1 MDRRTFLKTTT
12 VAAGTGLAL
21 SPTSAL
27 AEADALAAPAISRS
41 TIELSFAA
49 AWAPDVPVF
58 GDAAQR
64 IQQRLGQVLHDRY
77 RLVRAGPEDE
87 AGISFGPISTDQ
99 HPAFGFFAGL
109 PGSHGME
116 PHSLQAWLTVG
127 GGQLLWDDLAAQHGF
142 KPFLAGHTGTNPGVW
157 TNRPMWSAADLSA
170 GPIVLTGL
178 GQDLARKLKF
188 LTLDVPSNELVGA
201 LASGRV
207 VAVGWGNPVAALV
220 LGLPQSAT
228 HFYTG
233 GIHRNGTAFGLN
245 VRLAAWERLDTAARL
260 AIEDLAA
267 REFMVA
273 VAESSTHA
281 QIAGQAIASMP
292 ELEVANFPLSVA
304 AAIDQ
309 AATEL
314 IHEIATGS
322 PDAARIRDSY
332 LAFRSRLTA
341 PHLSS

>member
-1 MDRRTFLKTTT
+1 MRWPRQRFRAAPSSCHLRQRGRRTCRF
-12 VAAGTGLAL
+12 
-21 SPTSAL
+21 SAMPL
-27 AEADALAAPAISRS
+27 NVFSRDS
-41 TIELSFAA
+41 
-49 AWAPDVPVF
+49 
-58 GDAAQR
+58 
-64 IQQRLGQVLHDRY
+64 DRY
-77 RLVRAGPEDE
+77 CTIDIGSFRPDLGMRQTY
-87 AGISFGPISTDQ
+87 SFGPISTDQ

-207 VAVGWGNPVAALV
+207 VAVEWGNPVAALV

-267 REFMVA
+267 REFMSRSPNRPLMHKSPGKRSPA
-273 VAESSTHA
+273 CQNSRSPISLHRSLQRLTRQRLSSFT
-281 QIAGQAIASMP
+281 
-292 ELEVANFPLSVA
+292 
-304 AAIDQ
+304 
-309 AATEL
+309 
-314 IHEIATGS
+314 
-322 PDAARIRDSY
+322 
-332 LAFRSRLTA
+332 RSRPAHRMRPAFATA
-341 PHLSS
+341 TWRSAAD